1 MAKLILQDGTEVEA
15 FTADEMKAAVEKETG
30 GLKAKLDELLGETK
44 TAKQR
49 ARELEEAQTAAEEE
63 RQREKGEFKSLYER
77 EQQAKKELA
86 DKFSEFQSKAQRQ
99 EISLEA
105 QRLAGQLSKD
115 RDRSELLAEKVA
127 QLAKHTDAGVRF
139 EIGGVEVEH
148 DKVLAH
154 LKSKYPF
161 LVDASGVTGGG
172 APNNM
177 GGGAADTNPFAK
189 GESFNLTEQA
199 RITRENPQMA
209 AQLKQ
214 AASR

>member
-15 FTADEMKAAVEKETG
+15 FTADEVKAAVEKETG
-30 GLKAKLDELLGETK
+30 GLKAKVEELLGESK
-44 TAKQR
+44 SAKQK
-49 ARELEEAQTAAEEE
+49 ARELEDEKTRAEED

-77 EQQAKKELA
+77 EQKAKQELA
-86 DKFSEFQSKAQRQ
+86 DKFAEFQSKIQRQ

-127 QLAKHTDAGVRF
+127 QLAKHTDNGVRF
-139 EIGGVEVEH
+139 ELGGVEVEH

-172 APNNM
+172 APSNQPS
-177 GGGAADTNPFAK
+177 GGAVKKFNEYTGAELSAIRKSDPTLYDRLK
-189 GESFNLTEQA
+189 TDYYGTGE
-199 RITRENPQMA
+199 
-209 AQLKQ
+209 
-214 AASR
+214 